1 MITNDRAW
9 FHLCCKETI
18 LKYQKVSKYYENDY
32 SWGKLMA
39 DSNSKTSKMMERKP
53 NENESKI

>member
-9 FHLCCKETI
+9 FHLRCKETI
-18 LKYQKVSKYYENDY
+18 LKHQKVSKYYENDY

-39 DSNSKTSKMMERKP
+39 DSNSKTSKMMERKT
-53 NENESKI
+53 KRK